1 MIILI
6 PLCLSKCLSLVCWM
20 MSRLQTVT
28 VAATVASAAVAVAA
42 AAAVSR
48 ILFPIAPSNCCFG
61 SIPFHVQWRTL
72 FSSWNPQ
79 RNTNWR
85 VGDLRRLV
93 VSFSLSASLFL
104 SPSLTPLIVISV
116 CPSLSFFLP
125 LSRSVSLP
133 GWESL
138 FMRMVITGVRRCSP
152 SPSPKD
158 LQSKLLTQRA
168 AVHQHYEITHVFG
181 NLRRS
186 KAIWQLSKLI
196 RFFFCSVYYYAPWRI
211 GDWPEDTS
219 PYEDWPMTYS
229 KSIRRSDTKSS

>member
-1 MIILI
+1 
-6 PLCLSKCLSLVCWM
+6 
-20 MSRLQTVT
+20 
-28 VAATVASAAVAVAA
+28 
-42 AAAVSR
+42 VSFSG
-48 ILFPIAPSNCCFG
+48 LLNDESFADSNCCCNCCFCCC
-61 SIPFHVQWRTL
+61 SCCCCCCCLPNPLPHRSVQLLLRFHTL
-72 FSSWNPQ
+72 SRSMENSLFFVESSTEHELKSRWSSSS
-79 RNTNWR
+79 
-85 VGDLRRLV
+85 RRLLL
-93 VSFSLSASLFL
+93 FIRLSLFL